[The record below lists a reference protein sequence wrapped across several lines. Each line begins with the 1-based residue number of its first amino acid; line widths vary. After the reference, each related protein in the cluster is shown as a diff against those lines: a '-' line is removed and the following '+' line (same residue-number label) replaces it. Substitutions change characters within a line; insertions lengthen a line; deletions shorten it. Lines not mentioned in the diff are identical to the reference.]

1 MVLQTEN
8 THKKKSCWKYTD
20 GNIPSV
26 IVAYEVNIF
35 QLSVNCR
42 MTVSVGI
49 NIGEYDMCSKYFDDM
64 IIVVVV
70 VVIKII
76 IIF

>member
-1 MVLQTEN
+1 
-8 THKKKSCWKYTD
+8 
-20 GNIPSV
+20 
-26 IVAYEVNIF
+26 
-35 QLSVNCR
+35 

-49 NIGEYDMCSKYFDDM
+49 NIGEYDICSKYFDDM